1 MSHHREIADAMHQD
15 QLDAIEALRQEHG
28 PRDDMESAD
37 VARAMVFVALCW
49 AATAMIGYGIWE
61 WVTG

>member
-28 PRDDMESAD
+28 PRDDLEPAD
-37 VARAMVFVALCW
+37 VARAVVFVALCW
-49 AATAMIGYGIWE
+49 AATAMIGYGIWVL
-61 WVTG
+61 VTR

>member
-37 VARAMVFVALCW
+37 VARAIVFVALCW
-49 AATAMIGYGIWE
+49 AFALFAGYGIWE

>member
-1 MSHHREIADAMHQD
+1 MTNPSNNEEYETAM
-15 QLDAIEALRQEHG
+15 AEEHG

-49 AATAMIGYGIWE
+49 AFALFAGYGIWE
-61 WVTG
+61 RVTG

>member
-1 MSHHREIADAMHQD
+1 MSPEEYEIAIA
-15 QLDAIEALRQEHG
+15 EEHG

-37 VARAMVFVALCW
+37 EARAMVFVALCW
-49 AATAMIGYGIWE
+49 AFALFAGYGVWE